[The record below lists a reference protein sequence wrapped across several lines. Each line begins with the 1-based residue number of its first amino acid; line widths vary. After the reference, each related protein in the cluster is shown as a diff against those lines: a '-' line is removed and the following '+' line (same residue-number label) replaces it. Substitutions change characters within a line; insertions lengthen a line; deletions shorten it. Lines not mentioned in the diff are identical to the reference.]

1 MSAPPTVGVAM
12 PARNA
17 ARYIGEALESILDQ
31 SHRAAQVVVID
42 DGSDDET
49 ASIAE
54 AFARDLA
61 VKINASLSGRPGRPV
76 HRLEQPRI
84 RPLRASATGGP
95 LAHIADRVLAMNL
108 KNPMH
113 AMEIA
118 LLTQA
123 MLATH
128 GNIMASGRL
137 LGIHRKAVERHLA
150 KHKIQRVKGKRSKRA

>member
-1 MSAPPTVGVAM
+1 
-12 PARNA
+12 
-17 ARYIGEALESILDQ
+17 
-31 SHRAAQVVVID
+31 VVVLKTNRKPGPSKGRTRAPRRNQPPAA
-42 DGSDDET
+42 GSGSR
-49 ASIAE
+49 AGSLA

-61 VKINASLSGRPGRPV
+61 VKINASFSGRPGRPV
-76 HRLEQPRI
+76 QRLEQPRV

-113 AMEIA
+113 AMEMA

-123 MLATH
+123 MVATR
-128 GNIMASGRL
+128 GNITASGRL

-150 KHKIQRVKGKRSKRA
+150 KHKIQRVKAKRARK